1 MKVKIQK
8 TMDVKKHALDFVQQL
23 VLEAVVVVV
32 PQGALRQTKKEVP
45 AHQAHRME
53 MDVMDAE
60 PNVLGLV
67 IKHVVI
73 IALALVM

>member
-32 PQGALRQTKKEVP
+32 PQGALRQTKKEVL
-45 AHQAHRME
+45 AHQAHIME
-53 MDVMDAE
+53 MDVTDAE
-60 PNVLGLV
+60 LNVLGLV